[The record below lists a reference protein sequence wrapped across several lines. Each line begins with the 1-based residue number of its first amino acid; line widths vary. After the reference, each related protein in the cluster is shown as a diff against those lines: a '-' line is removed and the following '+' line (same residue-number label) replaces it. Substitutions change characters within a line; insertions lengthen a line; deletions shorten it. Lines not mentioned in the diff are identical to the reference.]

1 MIASPN
7 SIMPSYLAW
16 RSRNRGRRPWDRNR
30 SAEVR
35 WNRRPTGDRYRELEE
50 MERDGVPRRRQEYGR
65 NYQDGDEG
73 KFQITKIT
81 LK

>member
-1 MIASPN
+1 M
-7 SIMPSYLAW
+7 

-35 WNRRPTGDRYRELEE
+35 WNRRPTGARFRELEE
-50 MERDGVPRRRQEYGR
+50 MERDGVPRRRQQNGR
-65 NYQDGDEG
+65 DYQDSDEG
-73 KFQITKIT
+73 KLQITQHT